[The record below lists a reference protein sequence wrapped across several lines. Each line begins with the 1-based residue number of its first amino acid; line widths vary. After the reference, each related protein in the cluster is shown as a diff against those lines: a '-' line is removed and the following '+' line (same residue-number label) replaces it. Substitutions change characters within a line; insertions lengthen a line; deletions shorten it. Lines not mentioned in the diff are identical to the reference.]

1 MRITFSIFSGRE
13 TRNFLYVALLEPVNK
28 ELALLR
34 SELQSRDIAIEELKN
49 EVSAVKA
56 TNEELLNANK
66 GLEAKL

>member
-1 MRITFSIFSGRE
+1 M
-13 TRNFLYVALLEPVNK
+13 ALLEPVNK